1 MNQEQIHA
9 RHLVEL
15 GQLEAIF
22 TEMGYAA
29 QLVEKSPQIPYHT
42 LLVGLEPDEKG
53 RPLQMALTFYPLG
66 EDDLESTLLLQY
78 FIELPFDLDEKGLA
92 RAVELLPH
100 INNKAVVGH
109 FGVTDGQNKL
119 HYRYVQA
126 LPLYETVSQDAVVD
140 IVVLASYTP
149 VLFGDVLE
157 DLAEGKI
164 SLEQARAK
172 VDAKYAQP

>member
-22 TEMGYAA
+22 TEMGFAA
-29 QLVEKSPQIPYHT
+29 QLVEKSQQLPFHT
-42 LLVGLEPDEKG
+42 LLVDLEPDAKG
-53 RPLQMALTFYPLG
+53 RPMQMALTFYPLG
-66 EDDLESTLLLQY
+66 EDELENTLLLQY
-78 FIELPFDLDEKGLA
+78 FVELPFDLDEKGLA
-92 RAVELLPH
+92 RAVELLPY

-126 LPLYETVSQDAVVD
+126 LPLYETVSQEAVADV
-140 IVVLASYTP
+140 IVLASYTP
-149 VLFGDVLE
+149 VLFADVLE
-157 DLAEGKI
+157 ELAEGKI

-172 VDAKYAQP
+172 VDAKYA

>member
-29 QLVEKSPQIPYHT
+29 QLVERSPQIAYHT
-42 LLVGLEPDEKG
+42 LLVGLEPDATG
-53 RPLQMALTFYPLG
+53 RPMQMALTFYPLG
-66 EDDLESTLLLQY
+66 EDDLENTLLLQY
-78 FIELPFDLDEKGLA
+78 FIELPFELDEKGLA
-92 RAVELLPH
+92 RAIDLLPH

-126 LPLYETVSQDAVVD
+126 LPLDKIVTQEAVVD
-140 IVVLASYTP
+140 VIVLAEYTP

-157 DLAEGKI
+157 EIAEGKI

-172 VDAKYAQP
+172 VDEKYAQA

>member
-15 GQLEAIF
+15 GHLETIVS
-22 TEMGYAA
+22 EMGYTA
-29 QLVEKSPQIPYHT
+29 QLIEKSPQMPYHT
-42 LLVGLEPDEKG
+42 LLVGLEPDDKG

-66 EDDLESTLLLQY
+66 EDELESTLLLQY
-78 FIELPFDLDEKGLA
+78 FIELPFELDEKGLA
-92 RAVELLPH
+92 RAIELLPH
-100 INNKAVVGH
+100 VNNKAVVGH

-126 LPLYETVSQDAVVD
+126 LPLDKIITADAVADV
-140 IVVLASYTP
+140 IVLVNYTP

-157 DLAEGKI
+157 EMAEGKI
-164 SLEQARAK
+164 SIEQAKAK
-172 VDAKYAQP
+172 VDAKYE